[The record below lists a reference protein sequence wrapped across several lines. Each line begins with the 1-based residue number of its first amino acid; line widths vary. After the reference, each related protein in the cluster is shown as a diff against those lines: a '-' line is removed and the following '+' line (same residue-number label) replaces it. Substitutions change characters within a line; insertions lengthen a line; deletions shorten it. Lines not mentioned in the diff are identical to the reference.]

1 MKTAETTN
9 GKRTRSGWL
18 LGSLGLLLSLGT
30 LTASAQVSNI
40 LAGAPMADSCG
51 LVYFTNTFRNNGP
64 TLNNLFITNVLPSA
78 NWAYVPGLSEVTL
91 PSGVVLNGAAADP
104 TVNGQDL
111 VWDFSSVVTP
121 SDVDH
126 LLITEVFYNYT
137 GPGTKEDHEWFE
149 IYNPTPNPVTLNGWQ
164 VGDANPGQLDL
175 LPTFTIAPGEFV
187 IIAGRTNAFL
197 ADHPAYTGQVYEVAD
212 GKIGSGLNV
221 VPGDG
226 VFLISTMGPV
236 DSVSYGG
243 STAAFNPAVPGVGAG
258 HSLERSPANN
268 DTNRRNDWRD
278 QPTPNPGSGNL
289 PQGLSS
295 GAEITIVYAV
305 EINCAAVSGQL
316 FARAG
321 FEQPIGTA
329 TNATGSAFLTVNI
342 PDLVVTKTPIM
353 QEAGE
358 GDEVV
363 WTVRIANE
371 GFGTAQNVVASD
383 RLGPGLAFT
392 GFDPTPA
399 NATVSNAV
407 WDSTVIPALASLAP
421 GAYVDIVV
429 TAQVVACKG
438 LFNQADA
445 KWGCQNLQVLANEIC
460 EDTSLENETATAGI
474 RFLDRFPS
482 ISYAMDPSPILVD
495 YCAGTEV
502 TLYITN
508 ASGAEVGTAYNMTGT
523 PVMPPGWSLT
533 GDNVISN
540 VLHFDP
546 LPAGTATS
554 VTFRVNAGGC
564 PISTN
569 EFYLYFRPYY
579 EDACG
584 TPFTG
589 PIGVSL
595 ARVINPPSA
604 SVTKIMPTSVS
615 GDDGS
620 IPVTVRLSYTNFT
633 GSETI
638 TVTDVFPAHT
648 NLTAPQ
654 NITGGGTLTSTSVVW
669 TVSGLSGSGT

>member
-1 MKTAETTN
+1 MKTVETTT
-9 GKRTRSGWL
+9 GMRTRNGWL
-18 LGSLGLLLSLGT
+18 LGSLGLLLGIST
-30 LTASAQVSNI
+30 LTASAQVSNK

-51 LVYFTNTFRNNGP
+51 LVYFTNTFRNNGT

-78 NWAYVPGLSEVTL
+78 NWAYVPGLSTVTL
-91 PSGVVLNGAAADP
+91 PGGVVLNGAAADP
-104 TVNGQDL
+104 TVNGQEM

-121 SDVDH
+121 SDVGH

-137 GPGTKEDHEWFE
+137 GPGTKEDHEWIE
-149 IYNPTPNPVTLNGWQ
+149 IYNPTPNPVTLSGWR

-197 ADHPAYTGQVYEVAD
+197 ADYQGYTGQVYEVAD

-226 VFLISTMGPV
+226 VFLISTLGPV

-278 QPTPNPGSGNL
+278 QPVPNPGSGNL

-305 EINCAAVSGQL
+305 ELNCAAVSGQL

-371 GFGTAQNVVASD
+371 GFGTAENVVASD

-392 GFDPTPA
+392 GFDPTPVS
-399 NATVSNAV
+399 ATASNAV

-445 KWGCQNLQVLANEIC
+445 KWGCQNLQVLPNEIC

-482 ISYAMDPSPILVD
+482 ISYAMAPTPILVD
-495 YCAGTEV
+495 YCNGTEV
-502 TLYITN
+502 TLYLTN
-508 ASGAEVGTAYNMTGT
+508 AAGGEVGTAYNMTGT
-523 PVMPPGWSLT
+523 PVMPPGWYLT
-533 GDNVISN
+533 GDNVVGGI
-540 VLHFDP
+540 LQFDP
-546 LPAGTATS
+546 LPAGATTS

-569 EFYLYFRPYY
+569 EVYVYFRPYY

-595 ARVINPPSA
+595 ARVVNPPTA
-604 SVTKIMPTSVS
+604 SVTKIMPASVS
-615 GDDGS
+615 GDAGS
-620 IPVTVRLSYTNFT
+620 IPVEVRLSYTNFT

-638 TVTDVFPAHT
+638 TVTP
-648 NLTAPQ
+648 
-654 NITGGGTLTSTSVVW
+654 
-669 TVSGLSGSGT
+669 

>member
-1 MKTAETTN
+1 
-9 GKRTRSGWL
+9 
-18 LGSLGLLLSLGT
+18 
-30 LTASAQVSNI
+30 
-40 LAGAPMADSCG
+40 
-51 LVYFTNTFRNNGP
+51 
-64 TLNNLFITNVLPSA
+64 
-78 NWAYVPGLSEVTL
+78 
-91 PSGVVLNGAAADP
+91 
-104 TVNGQDL
+104 
-111 VWDFSSVVTP
+111 
-121 SDVDH
+121 
-126 LLITEVFYNYT
+126 
-137 GPGTKEDHEWFE
+137 
-149 IYNPTPNPVTLNGWQ
+149 
-164 VGDANPGQLDL
+164 
-175 LPTFTIAPGEFV
+175 
-187 IIAGRTNAFL
+187 
-197 ADHPAYTGQVYEVAD
+197 
-212 GKIGSGLNV
+212 
-221 VPGDG
+221 
-226 VFLISTMGPV
+226 MGPV

-383 RLGPGLAFT
+383 RLGHGLAFT

-546 LPAGTATS
+546 LPAGTAD
-554 VTFRVNAGGC
+554 R
-564 PISTN
+564 
-569 EFYLYFRPYY
+569 
-579 EDACG
+579 
-584 TPFTG
+584 
-589 PIGVSL
+589 
-595 ARVINPPSA
+595 
-604 SVTKIMPTSVS
+604 K
-615 GDDGS
+615 
-620 IPVTVRLSYTNFT
+620 
-633 GSETI
+633 
-638 TVTDVFPAHT
+638 
-648 NLTAPQ
+648 
-654 NITGGGTLTSTSVVW
+654 SVV
-669 TVSGLSGSGT
+669 

>member
-1 MKTAETTN
+1 
-9 GKRTRSGWL
+9 
-18 LGSLGLLLSLGT
+18 
-30 LTASAQVSNI
+30 
-40 LAGAPMADSCG
+40 
-51 LVYFTNTFRNNGP
+51 
-64 TLNNLFITNVLPSA
+64 
-78 NWAYVPGLSEVTL
+78 
-91 PSGVVLNGAAADP
+91 
-104 TVNGQDL
+104 
-111 VWDFSSVVTP
+111 
-121 SDVDH
+121 
-126 LLITEVFYNYT
+126 
-137 GPGTKEDHEWFE
+137 
-149 IYNPTPNPVTLNGWQ
+149 
-164 VGDANPGQLDL
+164 
-175 LPTFTIAPGEFV
+175 
-187 IIAGRTNAFL
+187 
-197 ADHPAYTGQVYEVAD
+197 
-212 GKIGSGLNV
+212 
-221 VPGDG
+221 
-226 VFLISTMGPV
+226 MGPV

-438 LFNQADA
+438 LFNHADA

-569 EFYLYFRPYY
+569 EFFLYFRPYY